1 MNDIEVYPLA
11 RLELTFEPRIWPWVL
26 ANRSA
31 IGAHLAAARRF
42 KPALFNGH
50 VLLLHR
56 WEIQNCV
63 FRGAFFET
71 DFASFL
77 AWRDTGFPDRSVANC
92 FAMGA
97 LRAGDGAYVLGV
109 MASHTSNA
117 GQINFPSGTPDP
129 QDVRPDG
136 SVDFVGSVQRELF
149 REAGLLPDAA
159 QPMRIWHA
167 VVSGPRIALMHLLC
181 AREDSAR
188 LANRI
193 RANLARERQPELS
206 DVVVVRGPADF
217 YPTMPD
223 FVQAYIAFN
232 ARAPQRVA

>member
-1 MNDIEVYPLA
+1 MNDVEVYPLA
-11 RLELTFEPRIWPWVL
+11 RLELVFEPQLWPWAV

-31 IGAHLAAARRF
+31 IGAHFAAVRRF

-56 WEIQNCV
+56 WEIQNRV

-77 AWRDTGFPDRSVANC
+77 TWRDTGYPDTSVFNC

-97 LRAGDGAYVLGV
+97 LRASDGVYVLGV
-109 MASHTSNA
+109 MGSHTSKA
-117 GQINFPSGTPDP
+117 GEIYFPSGIPDP

-136 SVDFVGSVQRELF
+136 SVDFVGSIQRELF
-149 REAGLLPDAA
+149 QETGLLPEAA
-159 QPMRIWHA
+159 PPMRMWHA
-167 VVSGPRIALMHLLC
+167 VVSGQRIALMQPLN

-188 LANRI
+188 LVSRI

-206 DVVVVRGPADF
+206 DVVVVRGTADC
-217 YPTMPD
+217 YPTMPNV
-223 FVQAYIAFN
+223 VQAYIAFN